1 MDLNKILNKEF
12 YVVDCFNFIYF
23 PRIIRVIGFNMSYQE
38 IEFITDIIES
48 NIKENKKMYLWELER
63 FKSFEEAKKEAERL
77 NNLEKNKRRAN
88 MYNSPEEI
96 FKRKILEESLRGV
109 DIDE

>member
-1 MDLNKILNKEF
+1 MDLNEILNKEF

-23 PRIIRVIGFNMSYQE
+23 PRIVRVIGYELLYQAE

-48 NIKENKKMYLWELER
+48 DTKKNKKMCLWELER

-109 DIDE
+109 I